1 MSRRGAGIAFCIFG
15 TLITPGLI
23 QIHELILRSPL
34 GFPIGLLFLA
44 GGALY
49 LLRAEAADIAA
60 GAPSRRGAGVT
71 CCIFGTLITPGLIQG
86 PRPFGFPVGLLFL
99 IVGVIYLL
107 RAEAADA
114 RDNGA

>member
-1 MSRRGAGIAFCIFG
+1 MSRRGAGVTFCIFG

-23 QIHELILRSPL
+23 QLHDLILRHPL
-34 GFPIGLLFLA
+34 GVPIGLVFLA
-44 GGALY
+44 AGMLY
-49 LLRAEAADIAA
+49 LLRAEAADIAT

-86 PRPFGFPVGLLFL
+86 PRPFGFPVGVLFL
-99 IVGVIYLL
+99 IAGVIYLL

-114 RDNGA
+114 RDNGS